1 MCFEESK
8 KSNLNCNILIL
19 IKINGIIYPIQSTT
33 PWSPQCLLLLNPLT
47 PRYLSEPCFAKCNI
61 GDNWFPAYGPRTTF
75 HTHFI
80 TRVSQGPERTRLVS
94 FLHTLTQFA
103 YEICTPPL
111 YRVYLPL
118 CTPICNGICH
128 PLVNIDPSRF
138 TYNTTGFF
146 EGIFLSLLALK
157 NCQLYESSID
167 TWHIKRK
174 WGTLLLI
181 IISTQIVNTSSSCL
195 KS

>member
-103 YEICTPPL
+103 YEICTPPSSTE
-111 YRVYLPL
+111 
-118 CTPICNGICH
+118 C
-128 PLVNIDPSRF
+128 
-138 TYNTTGFF
+138 
-146 EGIFLSLLALK
+146 IFLYVPQSVMAFA
-157 NCQLYESSID
+157 I
-167 TWHIKRK
+167 
-174 WGTLLLI
+174 LLLI
-181 IISTQIVNTSSSCL
+181 LIHLVFPITPQDSLKASSYPYQHSKIASCMNHPL
-195 KS
+195 TLGI

>member
-47 PRYLSEPCFAKCNI
+47 PRYLSEPFCQMQHR
-61 GDNWFPAYGPRTTF
+61 W
-75 HTHFI
+75 
-80 TRVSQGPERTRLVS
+80 QLVS
-94 FLHTLTQFA
+94 SLRSSYNFSHPFYHKSIIGSRTHQISVFFTYFDLVCLWDMH
-103 YEICTPPL
+103 PPL

-138 TYNTTGFF
+138 SYNTTGFF

-157 NCQLYESSID
+157 NC
-167 TWHIKRK
+167 
-174 WGTLLLI
+174 
-181 IISTQIVNTSSSCL
+181 
-195 KS
+195 